1 MSAWVSAEQC
11 QHITAQGKTER
22 KRGDAGRTPRPR
34 PRRLQERHPGLRGG
48 GETRT
53 DRAVPK
59 DAACSASVAGA
70 SRVMRG
76 RGQGLMTKAP
86 ARHTGPLALGG
97 HDATAVCGG
106 R

>member
-1 MSAWVSAEQC
+1 M
-11 QHITAQGKTER
+11 
-22 KRGDAGRTPRPR
+22 
-34 PRRLQERHPGLRGG
+34 
-48 GETRT
+48 RT

-59 DAACSASVAGA
+59 DAACSASAAGA